1 MTVKHRMFFSFVDEG
16 RWLEKMNS
24 DGLELMRAAPFK
36 FEFEKTDTQVQYE
49 YVPLRRG
56 KKSFSALNYKKK
68 DKNLKAVYAK
78 SDMAL
83 FKKPKSK
90 GKSELLTNAELF
102 LAFARYK
109 SSISINALIMLA
121 FTAVFILLA
130 GRTGLAVLYIPAL
143 LFLLAAC
150 GNFYR
155 AARTEQ
161 YMRGLRKGTV
171 NPE

>member
-49 YVPLRRG
+49 YVPLCGG
-56 KKSFSALNYKKK
+56 KSHFSVLNYKKK

-109 SSISINALIMLA
+109 SSISINALIMLHLLPCLFYWRA
-121 FTAVFILLA
+121 ERVLRFCIFPRCYFCSRHAGIFI
-130 GRTGLAVLYIPAL
+130 
-143 LFLLAAC
+143 
-150 GNFYR
+150 R

-161 YMRGLRKGTV
+161 YMRGLRKRHG
-171 NPE
+171 